1 MCWNFLQ
8 TVSIWDVLD
17 VAIIAFL
24 LYKLITAVSQT
35 NSANVIKGI
44 GLVIVVMWLSSL
56 LHLTVVTFLLKQTFQ
71 LGILALIVLFQP
83 EIRKFLEQVGN
94 SNLKGLLGKR
104 FSNSAMDSAIAQTV
118 IAYTDL
124 SRDKIGALIV
134 FERKNRLDAY
144 IKTGTI
150 VDAVP
155 TAEIIKNIFFPNTA
169 LHDGAVIIR
178 DGRIAAASCMLP
190 LSNNPNL
197 SRELGMRH
205 RAGIGMSETSDA
217 VIAIVSEETGTI
229 SVAVNGM
236 LKRHLSV
243 ETLDKLLR
251 NELMPAEEPKKRS
264 SLKSVFS
271 RGSKE

>member
-1 MCWNFLQ
+1 MQ

-17 VAIIAFL
+17 VAIIAYL
-24 LYKLITAVSQT
+24 LYKLITAVSLT

-44 GLVIVVMWLSSL
+44 ILVIVVMWLSSL
-56 LHLTVVTFLLKQTFQ
+56 LHLTVVNYLLKQTFQ

-94 SNLKGLLGKR
+94 SNLKGLFSRR
-104 FSNSAMDSAIAQTV
+104 FSNSDMDSAIAQTV

-134 FERKNRLDAY
+134 FERKNLLDAY
-144 IKTGTI
+144 IRTGTI

-155 TAEIIKNIFFPNTA
+155 TAEIVKNIFFPNTA

-190 LSNNPNL
+190 LSNNPNI

-205 RAGIGMSETSDA
+205 RAGIGMSENSDA

-229 SVAVNGM
+229 SVAVDGM

-251 NELMPAEEPKKRS
+251 NELMPGEEPKKRS
-264 SLKSVFS
+264 PLKTVFS
-271 RGSKE
+271 RGTKE